1 MSGISLDLGK
11 RGETQA
17 ADFLRK
23 NGYKI
28 LALNYKSKLG
38 EIDCIA
44 KERDTICFVE
54 VKTRSSERFGFPSEA
69 VSAGKQKQISR
80 AAVAFLKEKGM
91 LDRKA
96 RFDVVSVVY
105 SEAGPK
111 IDLIK
116 DAFELSGGFTF

>member
-1 MSGISLDLGK
+1 MSGISRDLGK
-11 RGETQA
+11 RGEAQA

-23 NGYKI
+23 KGYKI
-28 LALNYKSKLG
+28 LALNYRSKLG

-44 KERDTICFVE
+44 KEQDTICFIE
-54 VKTRSSERFGFPSEA
+54 VKTRSSERFGLPSEA

-96 RFDVVSVVY
+96 RFDVVSLVY
-105 SEAGPK
+105 SAAGPR

-116 DAFELSGGFTF
+116 NAFELSGGFTF